1 MGEGGGVI
9 SVANGT
15 TSPLQEPE
23 CLFFWGKSAP
33 EESGA
38 VHGHSLLSHLLDV
51 AAVARVLL
59 ERFVPPS
66 ALQEFGVEVLATLVG
81 LHDYGKAIP
90 GFQAKW
96 PQGRARLESAGF
108 SFRPPQVLKQ
118 DRHDLAS
125 AALLPREAKLAEA
138 LACILGGHHGY
149 IVRSGERKH
158 AAPNR
163 ESPEWRAARRALLG
177 DYLAAQGLDAS
188 AVPDGEF
195 LETRLDAALWLA
207 GLVSVADWIG
217 SNDAFFPYAGRPPAG
232 PAYWRD
238 AQERARRA
246 LRELGWHER
255 VTLLSDEREDTAA
268 LLTRMT
274 GKALAPRPLQSAVEE
289 LLCEVAEPPLVL
301 IEAPM
306 GEGKTEAAFLAFLR
320 LQRRFGL
327 RGFYVGLPTQATG
340 NAMFE
345 RAVRFLQAFADRHD
359 VQLDIQL
366 AHAGAELV
374 ESYQALR
381 GVYGEPGEHVAAAS
395 WFAKPKRALLSPFGV
410 GTVDQALY
418 AVLHVKHHFVRLWG
432 LARRVV
438 ILDEVHAYDVY
449 TGGLIA
455 HLLRWLKRMGCA
467 VILLSATLP
476 RAKRQELLAAWGVA
490 ENEESAY
497 PRVLLAQGGRI
508 ASRTIIAREQAPI
521 ALCALSELLES
532 IAETARN
539 LTAEGGCIA
548 VIVNTVDRAQTLY
561 SMLED
566 TVGDAAE
573 VLLYHARFPADE
585 RQAIEQKVLARFGK
599 ECERPE
605 RAILI
610 ATQVAEQSLD
620 VDFDAMITDLAP
632 VDLVLQRAGRLHRH
646 PRQRPEAHREPV
658 LYVAG
663 LAGESPPDLTA
674 TRWKY
679 VYQPY
684 ILLRSWQQLRKQP
697 VIQLPHDIDP
707 LVQAVYD
714 AAPADEGAEVATVQD
729 QDAAYGQYLAEM
741 QEMRQRMHNVA
752 LDADAPDLFALIDIP
767 QAREAG
773 EGGLEVVT
781 RLGEE
786 SLAVVPLWVNEAGW
800 RERPDAPPFDP
811 QRPLERNRARA
822 VYARQL
828 RVSRKVL
835 IEALKAQARP
845 PAFAESPYLRDLYPL
860 ILDDESKTMVG
871 NLQVRL
877 DPCLG
882 LVYEKEET

>member
-1 MGEGGGVI
+1 MADRDQTDV
-9 SVANGT
+9 NGT
-15 TSPLQEPE
+15 TPVTPVQETVCPL
-23 CLFFWGKSAP
+23 FWGKSAP
-33 EESGA
+33 EESEGC
-38 VHGHSLLSHLLDV
+38 GHSLLSHLLDV

-59 ERFVPPS
+59 ERFIPPP
-66 ALQEFGVEVLATLVG
+66 ALQEFRAEVLAALAG

-96 PQGRARLESAGF
+96 RQGRARLETAGF
-108 SFRPPQVLKQ
+108 SFRPPQVLTQ
-118 DRHDLAS
+118 DRHDLAT
-125 AALLPREAKLAEA
+125 AALLPKETHIAEA

-149 IVRSGERKH
+149 LVRLGERKH

-163 ESPEWRAARRALLG
+163 ESPEWRAARCALLR

-188 AVPDGEF
+188 ALPDGEF

-217 SNDAFFPYAGRPPAG
+217 SNEAFFPYAGRPPPG
-232 PAYWRD
+232 PAYWQD
-238 AQERARRA
+238 AQERAARA
-246 LRELGWHER
+246 LQELGWRET
-255 VTLLSDEREDTAA
+255 VSLLEDEREDTAA
-268 LLTRMT
+268 LLSRMT

-289 LLCEVAEPPLVL
+289 LLRGIAEPPLVL

-345 RAVRFLQAFADRHD
+345 RAVRFLQAFADQHD

-432 LARRVV
+432 LAHRVV
-438 ILDEVHAYDVY
+438 ILDEVHAYDFY

-490 ENEESAY
+490 ENEETAY
-497 PRVLLAQGGRI
+497 PRVLLAEGGRI
-508 ASRTIIAREQAPI
+508 SSQTITAREQAPI
-521 ALCALSELLES
+521 ALRALSESLES

-561 SMLED
+561 SMLAD
-566 TVGDAAE
+566 TAE
-573 VLLYHARFPADE
+573 TDVLLYHARFPADQRQVIE
-585 RQAIEQKVLARFGK
+585 RTVLARFGK
-599 ECERPE
+599 ECARPE

-663 LAGESPPDLTA
+663 LAGEAPPDLTA

-697 VIQLPHDIDP
+697 VIRLPHDIDP

-786 SLAVVPLWVNEAGW
+786 SLAVVPLWVSEAGW

-811 QRPLERNRARA
+811 QCPLERDRARV
-822 VYARQL
+822 VYTRQL
-828 RVSRKVL
+828 RVSRKAL
-835 IEALKAQARP
+835 IEVLKAQARP

-860 ILDDESKTMVG
+860 LLDDESKTMAG
-871 NLQVRL
+871 NVPVRL
-877 DPCLG
+877 DARLG
-882 LVYEKEET
+882 LIYGTKETT

>member
-1 MGEGGGVI
+1 MQPIIEEQCY
-9 SVANGT
+9 
-15 TSPLQEPE
+15 P
-23 CLFFWGKSAP
+23 FWAKSAP
-33 EESGA
+33 ATSTTC
-38 VHGHSLLSHLLDV
+38 HGHALLSHLLDV

-59 ERFVPPS
+59 ERFIPPP
-66 ALQEFGVEVLATLVG
+66 ALQAFRAEVLAALAG

-96 PQGRARLESAGF
+96 RQGRARLETAGF
-108 SFRPPQVLKQ
+108 SFRPPQALTQ
-118 DRHDLAS
+118 DRHDLAT
-125 AALLPREAKLAEA
+125 AALLPREAHLAEA

-149 IVRSGERKH
+149 LVRLGERKH
-158 AAPNR
+158 AATNR
-163 ESPEWRAARRALLG
+163 ESPEWREARRALLS
-177 DYLAAQGLDAS
+177 DYLAAQGLDES

-217 SNDAFFPYAGRPPAG
+217 SNDAFFPYAGRPPPG
-232 PAYWRD
+232 PAYWQD
-238 AQERARRA
+238 AQERAARA
-246 LRELGWHER
+246 LQELGWRETVSLLRDEHEG
-255 VTLLSDEREDTAA
+255 TAA
-268 LLTRMT
+268 LLSRMT

-289 LLCEVAEPPLVL
+289 LLRGIAEPPLVL

-345 RAVRFLQAFADRHD
+345 RAVRFLQAFADQHD

-395 WFAKPKRALLSPFGV
+395 WFAKPKRALLSPSGV

-432 LARRVV
+432 LAQRVV

-490 ENEESAY
+490 ENEETAY
-497 PRVLLAQGGRI
+497 PRVLLAEGGRV
-508 ASRTIIAREQAPI
+508 ASRALTAREQAPI
-521 ALCALSELLES
+521 ALRALSESLEA

-585 RQAIEQKVLARFGK
+585 RQAIERTVLARFGK

-663 LAGESPPDLTA
+663 LAGEAPPDLTA

-684 ILLRSWQQLRKQP
+684 ILLRSWQQLRKQS
-697 VIQLPHDIDP
+697 VIRLPQDIDS

-714 AAPADEGAEVATVQD
+714 AAPADEGAEVATAQD

-786 SLAVVPLWVNEAGW
+786 SLAVVPLWVSEAGW

-811 QRPLERNRARA
+811 QRPLERDRARA
-822 VYARQL
+822 VYTRQL
-828 RVSRKVL
+828 RVSRKAL
-835 IEALKAQARP
+835 IKTLKAQARP
-845 PAFAESPYLRDLYPL
+845 PAFAESPYLRDLWPL
-860 ILDDESKTMVG
+860 LLDAKGEANVG
-871 NLQVRL
+871 TLQVRL
-877 DPCLG
+877 DARLG
-882 LVYEKEET
+882 LVYTKEET

>member
-1 MGEGGGVI
+1 MAARDQTDV
-9 SVANGT
+9 NGT
-15 TSPLQEPE
+15 APVQETVCPL
-23 CLFFWGKSAP
+23 FWGKSAP
-33 EESGA
+33 EESGGC
-38 VHGHSLLSHLLDV
+38 GHSLLPHLLDV

-59 ERFVPPS
+59 ERFIPPP
-66 ALQEFGVEVLATLVG
+66 ALQEFRAEVLAALAG

-96 PQGRARLESAGF
+96 RQGRARLETAGF
-108 SFRPPQVLKQ
+108 SFRPPQALTQ
-118 DRHDLAS
+118 DRHDLAT
-125 AALLPREAKLAEA
+125 AALLPREAHLAEA

-149 IVRSGERKH
+149 LVRLGERKG
-158 AAPNR
+158 AAPKC
-163 ESPEWRAARRALLG
+163 EAPEWREARRALMQS
-177 DYLAAQGLDAS
+177 YLAAQGLTEA
-188 AVPDGEF
+188 ALPDGEA

-217 SNDAFFPYAGRPPAG
+217 SNDAFFPYAGRPPPG
-232 PAYWRD
+232 PAYWQD
-238 AQERARRA
+238 AQERAARA
-246 LRELGWHER
+246 LQELGWRET
-255 VTLLSDEREDTAA
+255 VTLLQDEHEGTAA
-268 LLTRMT
+268 LLSRMT

-289 LLCEVAEPPLVL
+289 LLRGIAEPPLVL

-327 RGFYVGLPTQATG
+327 RGFYIGLPTQATG

-345 RAVRFLQAFADRHD
+345 RAVRFLQAFADQHD

-432 LARRVV
+432 LASRVV

-449 TGGLIA
+449 TGGLIEK
-455 HLLRWLKRMGCA
+455 LLRWLKRMGCA

-490 ENEESAY
+490 ENEETAY
-497 PRVLLAQGGRI
+497 PRLLLAEGGRI
-508 ASRTIIAREQAPI
+508 SSRTIIAREQAPI
-521 ALCALSELLES
+521 ALRALSESLEA
-532 IAETARN
+532 IAEAVRN

-573 VLLYHARFPADE
+573 VLLYHARFPADQ
-585 RQAIEQKVLARFGK
+585 RQAIEQKVLAHFGK
-599 ECERPE
+599 ECARPE

-663 LAGESPPDLTA
+663 LDGDGPPDLDA

-684 ILLRSWQQLRKQP
+684 ILLRTWQQLRARQNLR
-697 VIQLPHDIDP
+697 LPQDIDP
-707 LVQAVYD
+707 LVQTVYD
-714 AAPADEGAEVATVQD
+714 DGPMDDFVDPSIAESQD
-729 QDAAYGQYLAEM
+729 KAYGQYLADQ
-741 QEMRQRMHNVA
+741 QEMRQRMKNVA
-752 LDADAPDLFALIDIP
+752 LDAGAPDLFALIDTP

-781 RLGEE
+781 RLGEA
-786 SLAVVPLWVNEAGW
+786 SLAVVPLWADARGW
-800 RERPDAPPFDP
+800 RERSDAPPFDP
-811 QRPLERNRARA
+811 QRSLDRDRARA

-828 RVSRKVL
+828 RVSRKAL
-835 IEALKAQARP
+835 IEAVKAQPKP

-860 ILDDESKTMVG
+860 ILDDESKTMAG

>member
-1 MGEGGGVI
+1 MHEKQKNTVLWAKTDR
-9 SVANGT
+9 SARA
-15 TSPLQEPE
+15 SPDTGWLA
-23 CLFFWGKSAP
+23 LWA
-33 EESGA
+33 
-38 VHGHSLLSHLLDV
+38 HLLDV
-51 AAVARVLL
+51 AAVARVILA
-59 ERFVPPS
+59 RFGRPPS
-66 ALQEFGVEVLATLVG
+66 LPVLPGDAGTLAAWVG

-96 PQGRARLESAGF
+96 PQGRERLEAAGF
-108 SFRPPQVLKQ
+108 SFRPPQALNL
-118 DRHDLAS
+118 DRHDLAT
-125 AALLPREAKLAEA
+125 AALLPREAGLAEA

-149 IVRSGERKH
+149 LIRSGERKN
-158 AAPNR
+158 AAPR
-163 ESPEWRAARRALLG
+163 GEAPEWRAARHAVLH
-177 DYLAAQGLDAS
+177 DYLAAQGLSEA
-188 AVPDGEF
+188 ALPDGEF

-217 SNDAFFPYAGRPPAG
+217 SNDAFFSYAGRPPLG
-232 PAYWRD
+232 PTYWSD
-238 AQERARRA
+238 AQERAARA
-246 LRELGWHER
+246 LQELGWQET
-255 VTLLSDEREDTAA
+255 VTLLRDEHEDTAA
-268 LLTRMT
+268 LLSRMT

-289 LLCEVAEPPLVL
+289 LLRGIAEPPLVL

-345 RAVRFLQAFADRHD
+345 RAVRFLHAFADRHE

-374 ESYQALR
+374 EPYQALR

-432 LARRVV
+432 LAQRVV
-438 ILDEVHAYDVY
+438 ILDEVHAYDFY

-490 ENEESAY
+490 ESEETAY
-497 PRVLLAQGGRI
+497 PRVLLAEGGRV
-508 ASRTIIAREQAPI
+508 ASRAITAREQAPI
-521 ALCALSELLES
+521 ALCALSESLEA

-561 SMLED
+561 SMLAD
-566 TVGDAAE
+566 TAE
-573 VLLYHARFPADE
+573 TNVLLYHARFPADE
-585 RQAIEQKVLARFGK
+585 RQAIEQTVLARFGGGA
-599 ECERPE
+599 RPE

-663 LAGESPPDLTA
+663 LAGEAPPDLTA

-697 VIQLPHDIDP
+697 VIRLPHDIDP
-707 LVQAVYD
+707 LVQAVYE
-714 AAPADEGAEVATVQD
+714 DEGLDEMAGES
-729 QDAAYGQYLAEM
+729 AAYDQAFGEYLADR

-767 QAREAG
+767 QAREVG
-773 EGGLEVVT
+773 EGGLEVTT

-786 SLAVVPLWVNEAGW
+786 SLAVVPLWVSEAGW

-811 QRPLERNRARA
+811 ERPLDHERARA

-828 RVSRKVL
+828 RVSRKAL
-835 IEALKAQARP
+835 IKALKAQAMP
-845 PAFAESPYLRDLYPL
+845 PAFAESPYLRDLWPL
-860 ILDDESKTMVG
+860 LLDDESKTIAG
-871 NLQVRL
+871 DLLVRL
-877 DPCLG
+877 DARLG
-882 LVYEKEET
+882 LVYTKETT